1 MKKYNVGVVG
11 YGWVASAHI
20 PAINATSLAQVS
32 AVCSARNLD
41 PKELSAK
48 HGGDI
53 RFYGNPAEM
62 FADPNIHVVSLCS
75 LPGEHASQIIQAARA
90 RKHLIIEKPLCLS
103 AKDLPLIQQA
113 VKKAQVRVCVCF
125 ECRFSNQFLGIK
137 AVLDQGLLGDL
148 HYGEVDYYHGI
159 GPWYGQFRWNTHK
172 SQGGSSLLSAGCHAL
187 DALRLCLGSE
197 VSEVTSY
204 ATKSKSKVFALYEY
218 PSTSATL
225 LKFKN
230 GAIGKCASSLDCLQP
245 YYFHTH
251 LVGSKGSL
259 LDNKF
264 YSSEL
269 GTNKASWNTLALKM
283 LDSGDVADHPYQTQF
298 QTFFEALET
307 GREMPL
313 TNLDEAVKTH
323 QVIFAADWSAKTGK
337 SVRLK

>member
-20 PAINATSLAQVS
+20 PALNATSLAQVT
-32 AVCSARNLD
+32 AVCSGRELD
-41 PKELSAK
+41 AKELSSK
-48 HGGDI
+48 HGGEI
-53 RFYGNPAEM
+53 RVYKSLRAM
-62 FADPNIHVVSLCS
+62 LADPGIQVVSVCS
-75 LPGEHASQIIQAARA
+75 LPGNHASQAIQAANA
-90 RKHLIIEKPLCLS
+90 GKHLIIEKPLCLS
-103 AKDLPLIQQA
+103 ARDLPLIQQA
-113 VKKAQVRVCVCF
+113 VKKAKARVCVCF

-137 AVLDQGLLGDL
+137 AVLDQGLLGEL

-159 GPWYGQFRWNTHK
+159 GPWYGQFRWNTYK
-172 SQGGSSLLSAGCHAL
+172 RQGGSALLSAGCHAL
-187 DALRLCLGSE
+187 DALRLCMGSE
-197 VSEVTSY
+197 VAEVTSY
-204 ATKSKSKVFALYEY
+204 STKSKSKLFAPYEY

-230 GAIGKCASSLDCLQP
+230 GSIGKCAASLDCLQP

-264 YSSEL
+264 YSSKL

-298 QTFFEALET
+298 QTFFESLET

-323 QVIFAADWSAKTGK
+323 QVVFAADLSAKTGRAIK
-337 SVRLK
+337 IK